1 VLSVRLIEADTRQS
15 YRYVTLSLC
24 CASSEPL
31 KTDAS
36 NYIEYRKE
44 IPWSSLSEVY
54 HDTLTLAAALSTS
67 YVWIESLCI
76 IQNHAND
83 WQKEASRMGVV
94 YSNAFIVFVAMGPS
108 LALEKDPDEK
118 VVIDAY
124 ANRQK

>member
-1 VLSVRLIEADTRQS
+1 
-15 YRYVTLSLC
+15 
-24 CASSEPL
+24 L